1 MRRAPPRLARERAP
15 ARCYLPRMARRAL
28 VLVADSAGCGA
39 MPDARAYGDEGSDTI
54 GNTSRAVG
62 GLDLPVLGA
71 LGLGHLTLVAGVP
84 PTAAPRGFYGRMQ
97 ERSQGKDTITG
108 HWEMMGLVLTEGL
121 RTFPQGFPPELVEA
135 FVAATGVPGVLG
147 NEVASG
153 TEIVA
158 RLGPE
163 HQRTGR
169 PIVYTS
175 ADSVFQIA
183 AHEATVP
190 LEVLYGWC
198 RAARKLLDPWRVAR
212 VIARPFVGEPG
223 RYVRTYHRKDFA
235 IEPPGRTVLEQLV
248 EAGQPVVGVGKIP
261 DIYDRRG
268 ITDEV
273 HTEGND
279 DGLRKT
285 EALLDRVDR
294 GLLFVNLVDFDM
306 LYGHR
311 NDAPGYGRALEAL
324 DRFLPRLTAKLG
336 PEDLLLITA
345 DHGCD
350 PTTPSTDHSREY
362 VPFLAHV
369 PGRGG
374 GPLGTRGSFCDLG
387 ATVGEWLGVA
397 PKAGVSAV
405 KELGR

>member
-1 MRRAPPRLARERAP
+1 
-15 ARCYLPRMARRAL
+15 
-28 VLVADSAGCGA
+28 
-39 MPDARAYGDEGSDTI
+39 
-54 GNTSRAVG
+54 
-62 GLDLPVLGA
+62 
-71 LGLGHLTLVAGVP
+71 
-84 PTAAPRGFYGRMQ
+84 
-97 ERSQGKDTITG
+97 
-108 HWEMMGLVLTEGL
+108 
-121 RTFPQGFPPELVEA
+121 
-135 FVAATGVPGVLG
+135 
-147 NEVASG
+147 
-153 TEIVA
+153 
-158 RLGPE
+158 
-163 HQRTGR
+163 
-169 PIVYTS
+169 
-175 ADSVFQIA
+175 
-183 AHEATVP
+183 
-190 LEVLYGWC
+190 VLYGWC
-198 RAARKLLDPWRVAR
+198 RAARRLLDPWRVAR
-212 VIARPFVGEPG
+212 VIARPFVGAPG
-223 RYVRTYHRKDFA
+223 QYVRTYHRKDFA

-362 VPFLAHV
+362 VPFLVHA

-397 PKAGVSAV
+397 PRAGVSAV
-405 KELGR
+405 RELVP